1 MPLIT
6 PRRRF
11 LITAPLALL
20 LPAGLLTY
28 LGLQTVGLVENRH
41 IETINQQVNTIVQG
55 VRNRTRYRL
64 NNEIIS
70 TFRSALANHMVN
82 LLPNEPRDSDDVL
95 LVRDPLP
102 FVDQFFVFSE
112 DETLYFFE
120 KTPSEDPIVSK
131 WTLAATTRDSF
142 VTRLKSALV
151 TAEEN
156 ADIYQISQP
165 TNKEFRQLI
174 YPDTYY
180 ISETYFLEN
189 NQRQLAFYALRRDNS
204 TEDPTFVM
212 PDWMQA
218 LGFTIHFDYLNE
230 QFFDDTIKQMYSV
243 EDELRYPVQIIDRLT
258 GNVVADIA
266 EIGVS
271 NSFRASSEY
280 RPRPFSENFFPWYF
294 ISFSETT
301 GRDIMQVAK
310 NEKTIYYCLIA
321 AANVCLIAA
330 VFGALRNVAKELAL
344 SDMRSNFVARVSHEL
359 RTPLGLIRLFA
370 ETMELDR
377 IKDEQTKKEYL
388 HAITKESE
396 RLTHLINNILN
407 FSQIESQKK
416 QYNLTPCSV
425 EDIIFETVDAMQY
438 HFQRH
443 DMNVEMDIE
452 SDPPDVLCDPE
463 ALSQALYNILSN
475 AVKYSGD
482 GMSIDVRAFQENDE
496 VVIEVADQGIGI
508 AKENQRKIFQEFYRV
523 NDPRVQETG
532 GSGLGLAVVQHIID
546 GHHGRL
552 SVESNPDEGS
562 TFTIR
567 LPISK
572 KRIHG

>member
-41 IETINQQVNTIVQG
+41 IETINQQVSTIVQG

-70 TFRSALANHMVN
+70 TFRSALANHMVD
-82 LLPNEPRDSDDVL
+82 LLPDEPGDSHEDL
-95 LVRDPLP
+95 MVRDPLP
-102 FVDQFFVFSE
+102 FVDNFFIFSK
-112 DETLYFFE
+112 DESLYFFE
-120 KTPSEDPIVSK
+120 KTPSDDPIVSHWK
-131 WTLAATTRDSF
+131 LATPTRESF
-142 VTRLKSALV
+142 VTRLTSALV

-156 ADIYQISQP
+156 ADIYQITQP

-174 YPDTYY
+174 FPDTYY

-189 NQRQLAFYALRRDNS
+189 NQRQLAFYALQRDNS
-204 TEDPTFVM
+204 AEDPTFVM

-218 LGFTIHFDYLNE
+218 LGFTIDFDYLNE
-230 QFFDDTIKQMYSV
+230 QFFDSTIKQMYSV
-243 EDELRYPVQIIDRLT
+243 EDELRYPVQITDRLT
-258 GNVVADIA
+258 GKVVADIS
-266 EIGVS
+266 EIGDT
-271 NSFRASSEY
+271 NLFQASAIY

-301 GRDIMQVAK
+301 GRDIMQVAR

-321 AANVCLIAA
+321 AANVCLVAA
-330 VFGALRNVAKELAL
+330 VFGALRNIAKELAL

-377 IKDEQTKKEYL
+377 IKDEETKKEYL

-416 QYNLTPCSV
+416 QYNLTPCSI

-443 DMNVEMDIE
+443 DMNVDMDIE
-452 SDPPDVLCDPE
+452 SDVPDVNCDHE
-463 ALSQALYNILSN
+463 AIGQALYNILSN

-482 GMSIDVRAFQENDE
+482 GMSIDVRAFKQNNQ

-508 AKENQRKIFQEFYRV
+508 AKDNQRKIFQEFYRV

-532 GSGLGLAVVQHIID
+532 GSGLGLAVVQHIVE
-546 GHHGRL
+546 GHQGRL
-552 SVESNPDEGS
+552 TVESNLDEGS
-562 TFTIR
+562 TFSIR
-567 LPISK
+567 LPIS
-572 KRIHG
+572 RQRPHG

>member
-41 IETINQQVNTIVQG
+41 IDAINQQVNTIVQG

-70 TFRSALANHMVN
+70 TFRSALANHLIN
-82 LLPNEPRDSDDVL
+82 LLPQEPVAGDDRL
-95 LVRDPLP
+95 RVRDPLS
-102 FVDQFFVFSE
+102 FVEQFFVFSK
-112 DETLYFFE
+112 DEKLYFFE
-120 KTPSEDPIVSK
+120 KEASSNPLVSVWK
-131 WTLAATTRDSF
+131 LAEPKRESF
-142 VTRLKSALV
+142 VSRLTSALV
-151 TAEEN
+151 TAEES
-156 ADIYQISQP
+156 AYIYQNTQQ
-165 TNKEFRQLI
+165 TNKDFRQLI
-174 YPDTYY
+174 FPDTYY
-180 ISETYFLEN
+180 LSETYFLEN
-189 NQRQLAFYALRRDNS
+189 KQRQLAFYAIRRDNS
-204 TEDPTFVM
+204 AEDPTFIM

-218 LGFTIHFDYLNE
+218 VGFTIDFKYLNDY
-230 QFFDDTIKQMYSV
+230 FFDSTIKQMYSV
-243 EDELRYPVQIIDRLT
+243 EDELRYPVRIIDRLT
-258 GNVVADIA
+258 GDIVADVA
-266 EIGVS
+266 EIGAP
-271 NSFRASSEY
+271 NSFRPSTIY
-280 RPRPFSENFFPWYF
+280 RPRPFSENFFPWYY
-294 ISFSETT
+294 ITFSDVT
-301 GRDIMQVAK
+301 GRDIMQVAQ

-330 VFGALRNVAKELAL
+330 VFGALRNIAKELAL

-370 ETMELDR
+370 ETLELDR
-377 IKDEQTKKEYL
+377 IKDEETKREYL

-396 RLTHLINNILN
+396 RLSHLINNILN

-416 QYNLTPCSV
+416 QYNLSPCSI

-443 DMNVEMDIE
+443 DMNVDMDIE
-452 SDPPDVLCDPE
+452 SDIPDIRCDHE
-463 ALSQALYNILSN
+463 AIEQALYNILSN

-482 GMSIDVRAFQENDE
+482 GMSIDLRAYKQNDE

-508 AKENQRKIFQEFYRV
+508 SKENQRKIFQEFYRV

-532 GSGLGLAVVQHIID
+532 GSGLGLAVVKHIVE
-546 GHHGRL
+546 GHQGRL

-562 TFTIR
+562 TFMIR
-567 LPISK
+567 LPIK
-572 KRIHG
+572 PIQRHD